1 MTYKFLTEIL
11 SQEVFMFIFGN
22 LLIAIANILD
32 IILSVYMWVIIIAA
46 VISWVNPDPYNQ
58 IVRFLYAVT
67 EPVLR
72 PIRRIIGRRLGM
84 IDISPMIVIL
94 AIIFTRKFFISS
106 LRSE

>member
-1 MTYKFLTEIL
+1 
-11 SQEVFMFIFGN
+11 
-22 LLIAIANILD
+22 
-32 IILSVYMWVIIIAA
+32 MWIVIIAA

-58 IVRFLYAVT
+58 IVRLLYAVT

-94 AIIFTRKFFISS
+94 AIIFTKKFFISS
-106 LRSE
+106 LIELGYKLKRGGMV